1 MNNVVLSGRLTADP
15 DVRQTGN
22 TTMATYTLA
31 VDRRFKRE
39 GEPDADFIRCVVFGR
54 GAEFAQNYLG
64 KGIKIMITG
73 RINTGN
79 YEKDGIRHYTT
90 DIIVDQQEFAES
102 KKASENAQ
110 ERPEAPD
117 DFMVVPESIQEELPF
132 T

>member
-15 DVRQTGN
+15 DVRQTEN

-73 RINTGN
+73 RINTGS

-117 DFMVVPESIQEELPF
+117 DFMAVPESIQEELPF